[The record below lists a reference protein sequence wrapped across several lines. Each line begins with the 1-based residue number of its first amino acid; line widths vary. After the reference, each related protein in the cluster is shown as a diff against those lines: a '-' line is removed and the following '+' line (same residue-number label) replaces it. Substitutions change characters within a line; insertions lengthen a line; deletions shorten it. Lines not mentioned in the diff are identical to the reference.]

1 LILTRPEDEI
11 HIQKGKW
18 TTISVTRTL
27 IQKYPYPYS
36 DCVNTNDPFT
46 LEQMKLKSS
55 LFNFTLNNSY
65 TNTYRQQDCVD
76 LCLQRKIES
85 TCKCT
90 HPKYFQMNMS
100 LGVCSTLADL
110 ECILEQKENS
120 IHREDLNC
128 FTDCPME
135 CDSFVYDIEYS
146 CSDYLT
152 EEYSK
157 LFTSR
162 NASRKNNDLAFNI
175 FYPYTK
181 YTRITEV
188 PKVTLYDLFS
198 NLGGSMGIFV
208 GFTIFSF
215 IDLLEVFLKIVF
227 VYLR

>member
-1 LILTRPEDEI
+1 
-11 HIQKGKW
+11 
-18 TTISVTRTL
+18 
-27 IQKYPYPYS
+27 
-36 DCVNTNDPFT
+36 
-46 LEQMKLKSS
+46 
-55 LFNFTLNNSY
+55 
-65 TNTYRQQDCVD
+65 
-76 LCLQRKIES
+76 
-85 TCKCT
+85 
-90 HPKYFQMNMS
+90 MS
-100 LGVCSTLADL
+100 LEFCSTLADL

-120 IHREDLNC
+120 IHSEDLNC

-135 CDSFVYDIEYS
+135 CESFVYDIEYS

-188 PKVTLYDLFS
+188 PKVTLYYLFS